1 MLPEAD
7 VDAAAA
13 AAADVDDVDDDDRRN
28 LIKVFLMDSVYCSM

>member
-13 AAADVDDVDDDDRRN
+13 AADDDDRRN
-28 LIKVFLMDSVYCSM
+28 LIKVFLLNLFIVRYK